1 MEELDVSPIKKDALA
16 ATAWWLWKFMSS
28 LTWGVSPEVL

>member
-1 MEELDVSPIKKDALA
+1 MAERDASPIKKDNLA
-16 ATAWWLWKFMSS
+16 ATAWWLWKVMSS